1 MLTLFCPN
9 RLRCFL
15 KTKPDTENTLS
26 EGTLVAGI
34 MKSTRGYVPEPGWA
48 GTITTQARPLNTRTH
63 PKPNFLLP
71 GASLITSRGRILLN
85 AARAAT
91 VEKWPKNLKF

>member
-1 MLTLFCPN
+1 MKSDDNVNIILSKPSTLLF
-9 RLRCFL
+9 

-48 GTITTQARPLNTRTH
+48 GTITTRARPLNTRTH

-91 VEKWPKNLKF
+91 VEK

>member
-1 MLTLFCPN
+1 MKSDDNVNIILSKPSTLLF
-9 RLRCFL
+9 

-63 PKPNFLLP
+63 LKPNFLLP

-91 VEKWPKNLKF
+91 VEK